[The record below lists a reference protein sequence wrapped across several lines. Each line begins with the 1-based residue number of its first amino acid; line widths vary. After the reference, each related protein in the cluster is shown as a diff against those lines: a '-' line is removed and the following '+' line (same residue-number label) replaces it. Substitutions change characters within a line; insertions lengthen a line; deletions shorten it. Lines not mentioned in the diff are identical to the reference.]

1 MRVKICGFTDPG
13 QAQAAA
19 RLGVHALGFVCV
31 PGTPRYVDAARL
43 REIAAAL
50 PPFTFKVGVFVDAP
64 VEAMRAAVEAGELQG
79 VQLHGEES
87 PETCAHLA
95 RTLPGILRIKALRVR
110 EPADLEK
117 IALYVDAIEAVLL
130 DAWHPTQAG
139 GTGRTLDWKAL
150 QGFCPA
156 LPWMLSGGLRAD
168 NLAQALDI
176 LTPDA
181 VDLSSGVENGV
192 PGQKDLS
199 KITQI
204 LHIAQG
210 NTGQRRPP
218 LCDGT

>member
-13 QAQAAA
+13 QARAAA

-50 PPFTFKVGVFVDAP
+50 PPFTFKVGVFVNASIKTL
-64 VEAMRAAVEAGELQG
+64 RAAIEAGGLQA

-87 PETCAHLA
+87 PESCARLA

-110 EPADLEK
+110 GAADLTK
-117 IALYVDAIEAVLL
+117 IAPYTDAVEAVLL

-139 GTGRTLDWKAL
+139 GTGQTLDWQAL
-150 QGFCPA
+150 QGFRPA
-156 LPWMLSGGLRAD
+156 LPWLLSGGLRPA
-168 NLAQALDI
+168 NLAKALEI
-176 LTPDA
+176 LAPDA

-204 LHIAQG
+204 LRIASSPFAIERDCG
-210 NTGQRRPP
+210 E
-218 LCDGT
+218 